1 MALFNFL
8 PSFGSRKPKR
18 GNRKPT
24 AKSGR
29 RAQLEVETLES
40 RLVMTASVISGFVF
54 SDTNNN
60 GLFDPGE
67 KPIANSSIQLQ
78 NSSGTVI
85 GQAIT
90 DANGFYQFATDSTI
104 STAPAILTKTASIPT
119 TSTDWTQSVTL
130 GQFDPSL
137 GTLTSI
143 DIVNAGT
150 FTSDIKVESLD
161 GAPSNIVATVSGTLT
176 LTGNGVAGLV
186 ANSAANETFSASA
199 FDGTIDF
206 GGTSG
211 HDFGNNNASGTN
223 SITLSDPASLAA
235 YTGVGTV
242 SFSDF
247 AHATSSA
254 TGAGN
259 LLTQIGTTANAQIEV
274 IYHYIPSNAIKP
286 GKYVVVQTV
295 EPPGFLDG
303 QDSSN
308 GNVIPN
314 SIGTDSIPVTFTGN
328 TSPNND
334 FGELLPGSLS
344 GNVYVDSNNNGIKE
358 VNEAGIA
365 GVTVILT
372 NSNGSTAPISTVTAA
387 DGSYQFNNLLPGTYS
402 IQETQPTSYLD
413 GKDTLG
419 SLGGTQAND
428 LFTSISLNVGVSG
441 INYNFGEL
449 LASSLAGKV
458 YVDTNNNGVL
468 DPSEAGIASVTLTL
482 TGTNDL
488 GTPVSATTTTA
499 ADGTYSF
506 NGLRPGT
513 YTIVETQPANY
524 LDGKTNVGSL
534 GGVVSNNQIAT
545 IPLPSGT
552 NGVSYNFGEI
562 SNGTLSGKVYVDG
575 NDNGVLD
582 PGETGI
588 GSVTLT
594 LTGTNDLG
602 NPVSLTTTTAA
613 DGTYSF
619 TSLRPGTYSVV
630 ETQPA
635 NFLDGKTSAGSN
647 GGVAGVNQ
655 ITAITLPVSATAT
668 SYNFGELLAAT
679 LGGTVYYDANANGVL
694 DPSETGIPSVSV
706 TLTGINDLGN
716 SVSLTTT
723 TAADG
728 TYSFTNLRPGLYA
741 IGDIQPANFLT
752 GKSSPGSDGGVAGV
766 NQITAVTLPV
776 SAKATSYNFGYVLT
790 GTLAGTVYVD
800 NNDNGIDDP
809 GEAGIGGVTVILTGT
824 NDQGTSI
831 SASTTTAAD
840 GSYSFKNLRPGT
852 YSVQETQ
859 PANYLDGKTTAGS
872 VGGSAGIN
880 QITSINFPTAAKAV
894 SYNFGELLPGS
905 LAGNVYLDSNNN
917 GIEDPGEKPLGGVT
931 ITLTGVNDQGVA
943 VAGTTTTAPDGT
955 YSFIGLRPGAYGIT
969 ETQPTAF
976 LDGKTT
982 LGSIGGQASPN
993 QFSNVPVLE
1002 SQNGVQYNFGELP
1015 VINNSTGNHPFV
1027 PININLT
1034 FLSKL
1039 QLLSNSQQI
1048 QQEATQLAYYVD
1060 GVYTITLGRHADPDG
1075 LSYFTLQLLRGMS
1088 QQAFVSYMLTTP
1100 EHMASEINSSY
1111 LTILGR
1117 TADAG
1122 GLSYF
1127 EGLMSSG
1134 VSINTINATLLNSPE
1149 FLARF
1154 PSNQAYVQGLYQAVL
1169 GRAPTAA
1176 DVTFWSGQ
1184 LAAGASRMAIAEQ
1197 ILNSGESIA
1206 DEIKLD
1212 YLNILGR
1219 NADPGSLNQWVSMIQ
1234 NGQMTEP
1241 QVASILL
1248 TSPEFFNR
1256 ILAAAGLA

>member
-1 MALFNFL
+1 MSGNPFWEFQGMVLFNFL

-18 GNRKPT
+18 SNRKPA
-24 AKSGR
+24 AKTGR
-29 RAQLEVETLES
+29 RAKLEVETLES
-40 RLVMTASVISGFVF
+40 RLVMTANVISGFVF
-54 SDTNNN
+54 SDLNNN

-67 KPIANSSIQLQ
+67 KPIANSSIVLK

-90 DANGFYQFATDSTI
+90 DANGFYQFSTDSTI

-119 TSTDWTQSVTL
+119 TSTDWTQSISV

-186 ANSAANETFSASA
+186 ATSAANESFSASA
-199 FDGTIDF
+199 FDGMIDF

-211 HDFGNNNASGTN
+211 HDFGNDNASGTN
-223 SITLSDPASLAA
+223 SLTLSDPTSLAA

-286 GKYVVVQTV
+286 GNYTVVQTV

-303 QDSSN
+303 KDSSN

-314 SIGTDSIPVTFTGN
+314 SIGTDSIPVVFTGN

-358 VNEAGIA
+358 VNEAGIG

-372 NSNGSTAPISTVTAA
+372 NSNGSSAPIATVTAA

-402 IQETQPTSYLD
+402 IQETQPSSYLD

-419 SLGGTQAND
+419 SLSGTQAND
-428 LFTSISLNVGVSG
+428 LFTNISLNVGASG

-458 YVDTNNNGVL
+458 YIDTNNNGVL

-488 GTPVSATTTTA
+488 GTSVSATTTTA
-499 ADGTYSF
+499 ADGTYTF

-524 LDGKTNVGSL
+524 LDGQTNVGSL
-534 GGVVSNNQIAT
+534 GGVVTNNQIASIT
-545 IPLPSGT
+545 LPSGT
-552 NGVSYNFGEI
+552 NGVSYNFGEV
-562 SNGTLSGKVYVDG
+562 SNGTLAGKVYYDA

-582 PGETGI
+582 PSEIGI
-588 GSVTLT
+588 PSVTVT
-594 LTGTNDLG
+594 LIGVNDLG
-602 NPVSLTTTTAA
+602 NSVSLTATTAV

-619 TSLRPGTYSVV
+619 TGLRPGVYAVGDI
-630 ETQPA
+630 QPA
-635 NFLDGKTSAGSN
+635 NYLTGKSTAGSN
-647 GGVAGVNQ
+647 GGVAGLNQ
-655 ITAITLPVSATAT
+655 VTAITLPVSATAT
-668 SYNFGELLAAT
+668 SYNFGF
-679 LGGTVYYDANANGVL
+679 VL
-694 DPSETGIPSVSV
+694 S
-706 TLTGINDLGN
+706 
-716 SVSLTTT
+716 
-723 TAADG
+723 
-728 TYSFTNLRPGLYA
+728 
-741 IGDIQPANFLT
+741 
-752 GKSSPGSDGGVAGV
+752 
-766 NQITAVTLPV
+766 
-776 SAKATSYNFGYVLT
+776 

-800 NNDNGIDDP
+800 NNDNGVDDP
-809 GEAGIGGVTVILTGT
+809 GEAGIAGVTVILTGT
-824 NDQGTSI
+824 NDQGTPI

-852 YSVQETQ
+852 YSVMETQ

-872 VGGSAGIN
+872 VGGSAGVN
-880 QITSINFPTAAKAV
+880 QITGINFPLAAKAV
-894 SYNFGELLPGS
+894 SYNFGELLAGS
-905 LAGNVYLDSNNN
+905 LAGNVYVDTNNN

-931 ITLTGVNDQGVA
+931 ITLSGVNDQNAAISGSTV
-943 VAGTTTTAPDGT
+943 TAPDGT
-955 YSFIGLRPGAYGIT
+955 YSFIGLRPGSYGIT

-976 LDGKTT
+976 NDGKTT
-982 LGSIGGQASPN
+982 LGSLGGQVTPN
-993 QFSNVPVLE
+993 QFTNVPVQ
-1002 SQNGVQYNFGELP
+1002 SGQAGVQYNFGELP
-1015 VINNSTGNHPFV
+1015 PIDNSTGNNPFV

-1048 QQEATQLAYYVD
+1048 MQQATQLAYYVD
-1060 GVYTITLGRHADPDG
+1060 GVYTVTLGRHADTDG

-1088 QQAFVSYMLTTP
+1088 QQAFVSYLLSTP
-1100 EHMASEINSSY
+1100 EHMASEITSSY

-1117 TADAG
+1117 TPDSG
-1122 GLSYF
+1122 GLAYF
-1127 EGLMSSG
+1127 QGLLSSG
-1134 VSINTINATLLNSPE
+1134 VSINTINATLLTSPE
-1149 FLARF
+1149 FQAKF
-1154 PSNQAYVQGLYQAVL
+1154 ASNQAFVQGLYQAVL
-1169 GRAPTAA
+1169 GRAPSAS
-1176 DVTFWSGQ
+1176 DVTFWTGQ
-1184 LAAGASRMAIAEQ
+1184 LAGGTPRMVIAQQ
-1197 ILNSGESIA
+1197 ILNSPEAVA
-1206 DEIKLD
+1206 DEINLD

-1234 NGQMTEP
+1234 TGKMTEP
-1241 QVASILL
+1241 QVATVLL
-1248 TSPEFFNR
+1248 CSPEFFNR
-1256 ILAAAGLA
+1256 ILTAAGLA

>member
-18 GNRKPT
+18 GNRKPAT
-24 AKSGR
+24 KTGR
-29 RAQLEVETLES
+29 RAQLEVESLES

-67 KPIANSSIQLQ
+67 KPIANSSIQLK
-78 NSSGTVI
+78 NSTGVVI
-85 GQAIT
+85 GQTIT
-90 DANGFYQFATDSTI
+90 DANGFYQFTTDSTI

-119 TSTDWTQSVTL
+119 TSTDWTQSVTV

-161 GAPSNIVATVSGTLT
+161 GAASNIVATVSGTLT

-186 ANSAANETFSASA
+186 ANSSANETFSASA

-211 HDFGNNNASGTN
+211 HDFGNDNASGTN
-223 SITLSDPASLAA
+223 SITLTDPASLAA
-235 YTGVGTV
+235 YTGLGTN

-286 GKYVVVQTV
+286 GNYTVVQTV

-303 QDSSN
+303 KDSSN
-308 GNVIPN
+308 GTVIPN
-314 SIGTDSIPVTFTGN
+314 SIGTDTIPITFTGN
-328 TSPNND
+328 TAPNND

-358 VNEAGIA
+358 VNEAGIG

-372 NSNGSTAPISTVTAA
+372 NSDGATAPIATITAA
-387 DGSYQFNNLLPGTYS
+387 DGSYQFNNLMPGSYS
-402 IQETQPTSYLD
+402 IQESQPSSYLD

-419 SLGGTQAND
+419 SLSGTQAND
-428 LFTSISLNVGVSG
+428 LFTSIPLNVGASG

-458 YVDTNNNGVL
+458 YVDSNNNGVL

-506 NGLRPGT
+506 NGMRPGT
-513 YTIVETQPANY
+513 YTIAETQPANF
-524 LDGKTNVGSL
+524 LDGKTNAGSL
-534 GGVVSNNQIAT
+534 GGVVTNNQIAS
-545 IPLPSGT
+545 ISLPSGT
-552 NGVSYNFGEI
+552 NGVSYNFGEV
-562 SNGTLSGKVYVDG
+562 SNGTLAGKVYFDA

-582 PGETGI
+582 PGEI
-588 GSVTLT
+588 
-594 LTGTNDLG
+594 
-602 NPVSLTTTTAA
+602 
-613 DGTYSF
+613 
-619 TSLRPGTYSVV
+619 
-630 ETQPA
+630 
-635 NFLDGKTSAGSN
+635 
-647 GGVAGVNQ
+647 
-655 ITAITLPVSATAT
+655 
-668 SYNFGELLAAT
+668 
-679 LGGTVYYDANANGVL
+679 
-694 DPSETGIPSVSV
+694 GIPSVSV

-716 SVSLTTT
+716 SVSVTIT

-728 TYSFTNLRPGLYA
+728 SYSFTGLRPGLYA
-741 IGDIQPANFLT
+741 VGDIQPAGYLL
-752 GKSSPGSDGGVAGV
+752 GKSNPGSDGGIAGA
-766 NQITAVTLPV
+766 NQITAITLPV
-776 SAKATSYNFGYVLT
+776 SATAISYNFGVVLS

-800 NNDNGIDDP
+800 NNDNGSNDP
-809 GEAGIGGVTVILTGT
+809 GEPGIAGVTVILTGT

-840 GSYSFKNLRPGT
+840 GTYSFKNLRPGT
-852 YSVQETQ
+852 YTVMENQ

-872 VGGSAGIN
+872 VGGTAGIN

-905 LAGNVYLDSNNN
+905 LAGNVYIDNNKNGVEDSA
-917 GIEDPGEKPLGGVT
+917 DKPLGGVT
-931 ITLTGVNDQGVA
+931 ITLTGVNDQNVA
-943 VAGTTTTAPDGT
+943 VSATATTAADGT
-955 YSFIGLRPGAYGIT
+955 YSFTGLRPGAYGIT
-969 ETQPTAF
+969 ETQPAN
-976 LDGKTT
+976 LADGQTT
-982 LGSIGGQASPN
+982 IGSLGGQVSPN
-993 QFSNVPVLE
+993 QFSNVPVQ
-1002 SQNGVQYNFGELP
+1002 SGQNGVQYNFGELP
-1015 VINNSTGNHPFV
+1015 PIDSSTINHPLLPPSV
-1027 PININLT
+1027 NLT

-1039 QLLSNSQQI
+1039 QLLSNSQTI
-1048 QQEATQLAYYVD
+1048 IQEATQLAYYVD
-1060 GVYTITLGRHADPDG
+1060 GVYSVTLGRHADQDG

-1088 QQAFVSYMLTTP
+1088 QQAFVSYMLSTP
-1100 EHMASEINSSY
+1100 EHLASEINSSY

-1122 GLSYF
+1122 GLNYF
-1127 EGLMSSG
+1127 EGLLGSG
-1134 VSINTINATLLNSPE
+1134 VSINTINAALLTSPE
-1149 FLARF
+1149 FQAKF
-1154 PSNQAYVQGLYQAVL
+1154 ASNQAFVQGLYQTVL
-1169 GRAPTAA
+1169 GRTPTAS
-1176 DVTFWSGQ
+1176 DLSFWTGQ
-1184 LAAGASRMAIAEQ
+1184 LAGGTPRMVIAQQ
-1197 ILNSGESIA
+1197 ILNSSESIA
-1206 DEIKLD
+1206 DDIRLD
-1212 YLNILGR
+1212 YVNILGR
-1219 NADPGSLNQWVSMIQ
+1219 DADPGSLSQWVSMIQ
-1234 NGQMTEP
+1234 NGQMTEA
-1241 QVASILL
+1241 QVATVLL
-1248 TSPEFFNR
+1248 CSPEFFNR
-1256 ILAAAGLA
+1256 ILAAAGLS